1 MIDFMQFLI
10 DSHSWGLFTKI
21 FDLGFPSNYQ
31 LFDTENL
38 QCRQFYLNSNLEC
51 LCAVQ
56 LFYLYLTQKT
66 FLSLFSLSVL
76 KTQNW
81 LQPSWVIK
89 SNLINQLSSSIAQ
102 RNLSYFC
109 YTFMEV
115 HSAQPIIIMNLKYS
129 WFVTICLF
137 FCIQNF
143 YWIIWLGS
151 F

>member
-56 LFYLYLTQKT
+56 LFYLYLKQKT

-76 KTQNW
+76 KTQN
-81 LQPSWVIK
+81 
-89 SNLINQLSSSIAQ
+89 
-102 RNLSYFC
+102 
-109 YTFMEV
+109 
-115 HSAQPIIIMNLKYS
+115 
-129 WFVTICLF
+129 
-137 FCIQNF
+137 
-143 YWIIWLGS
+143 
-151 F
+151 